1 MTERET
7 RKARRSVQKPFGTQL
22 ARVGKRLACLL
33 ALWALAARGGSAAS
47 TLAGQV
53 MFGTVPVPGATVVAS
68 QGDKRIVTSTDP
80 QGAYQFADLADGT
93 WTIQV
98 EMIGFEPASHD
109 ATIAAD
115 TPAVNFT
122 LTLLP
127 FASVTGTVKPSAPSA
142 VANAPRPPTPSTP
155 AVASPSAANRTPPAG
170 ANRPAAAPAANAAP
184 QPASPVTP
192 GSAASGDNPGL
203 NGDGLLVNG
212 SVNNGAASPFAQ
224 LNAFGNNRRGGRS
237 LYNWSLASFVGN
249 SALDAAPFSPSGM
262 SAPKPSYTDT
272 TIQGFFG
279 GPVKIPGLKNKAQI
293 TLSYQGVS
301 DHNVTTQTALMP
313 TLAERAGDLSGA
325 VDSSGNPIQVI
336 NPATGAPFPGN
347 QIPAGSISSQASAL
361 LGYYPLPNT
370 TGAASFNFQAPI
382 LVTTRTNAFQSRVVE
397 GINNKNQAFG
407 NFNYSRTS
415 TDTGN
420 LFNFTDANRVTN
432 IDAAANWSHRFSPF
446 ASLRIGYHFT
456 ASLVDTTPY
465 FAGRENVS
473 GLAGISGNDQTEQ
486 NWGPPTL
493 AFTGGVA
500 GLASA
505 IYASNSDIANA
516 FNAEGLWSHNRH
528 NLTYGGA
535 LSERRLD
542 VFSQQ
547 NPRGTITFSSGA
559 SSASGSDFADFLLG
573 LPHASSIAYGNP
585 DKYLTA
591 PSYNAYVMD
600 DWRINPT
607 FTANVGIRWEFES
620 PMSERDGRLV
630 NLDVAPGFTSAA
642 PVSGT
647 DPIGTITG
655 THYSSALVKADWR
668 GFQPRVA
675 IAWRPIAGSSVVVR
689 AGYGIY
695 RNTQVYQ
702 PIASLMS
709 QQPPLSISSS
719 VSTSAAN
726 PLTLANP
733 FVVPTVGVANTFAV
747 DPNLRVGSAQ
757 NWQASLQRDLP
768 ASLTMNVTYLGTRGV
783 DLMQEFLPNTYPIGG
798 VNPCPTCPAGFV
810 YLTSGGHSLRNA
822 GQFQLRRRLRNGLTA
837 SVQYTLAKATD
848 NATAFTGASMNG
860 SAIAQ
865 NWLDLAAE
873 EAPSNFDQ
881 RHQVAVQAQYS
892 TGQGIGGGAMMT
904 GVKGA
909 LLKGWTFTGQ
919 LTVGSGLPFTPVYP
933 TTVPGTGVTGTIRAS
948 LTGTSTEADGN
959 GLYLNPS
966 GYTLPSVG
974 EWGTAGRN
982 SVRGPSQYSLN
993 GGVGRSFLLGE
1004 RLTLDWRFDATNLL
1018 NRVVYSAVNPIV
1030 TSPQFGF
1037 ATQVNPMRKLQMVAR
1052 LRF

>member
-1 MTERET
+1 M
-7 RKARRSVQKPFGTQL
+7 
-22 ARVGKRLACLL
+22 
-33 ALWALAARGGSAAS
+33 
-47 TLAGQV
+47 
-53 MFGTVPVPGATVVAS
+53 
-68 QGDKRIVTSTDP
+68 
-80 QGAYQFADLADGT
+80 
-93 WTIQV
+93 
-98 EMIGFEPASHD
+98 
-109 ATIAAD
+109 
-115 TPAVNFT
+115 
-122 LTLLP
+122 
-127 FASVTGTVKPSAPSA
+127 
-142 VANAPRPPTPSTP
+142 
-155 AVASPSAANRTPPAG
+155 
-170 ANRPAAAPAANAAP
+170 
-184 QPASPVTP
+184 
-192 GSAASGDNPGL
+192 
-203 NGDGLLVNG
+203 NG

-347 QIPAGSISSQASAL
+347 EIPAGSISSQASAL

-573 LPHASSIAYGNP
+573 LPHASSIAFGNP
-585 DKYLTA
+585 DKDLTA
-591 PSYNAYVMD
+591 PVVRRVRHRRLADQSDVHGQ
-600 DWRINPT
+600 RRRP
-607 FTANVGIRWEFES
+607 VGIRVADDRARRPAREPRRRARLHVGGAGVRNRS
-620 PMSERDGRLV
+620 DRDDHRHALSECPREAGLARH
-630 NLDVAPGFTSAA
+630 PAA
-642 PVSGT
+642 
-647 DPIGTITG
+647 
-655 THYSSALVKADWR
+655 R
-668 GFQPRVA
+668 GV
-675 IAWRPIAGSSVVVR
+675 AWRPIAGSSLVVR

-702 PIASLMS
+702 PIASLLA
-709 QQPPLSISSS
+709 QQPPLSKAFS

-726 PLTLANP
+726 PLTLANG

-747 DPNLRVGSAQ
+747 DPNLRVGSAH
-757 NWQASLQRDLP
+757 NWQVSLQRDLP
-768 ASLTMNVTYLGTRGV
+768 ASLTMTATYLGTKGSRPDAGV
-783 DLMQEFLPNTYPIGG
+783 PAEHLSDRRSQSVSVVSGGIRLSHLERPLAPNT
-798 VNPCPTCPAGFV
+798 PA
-810 YLTSGGHSLRNA
+810 SCSCA
-822 GQFQLRRRLRNGLTA
+822 GA
-837 SVQYTLAKATD
+837 CAT
-848 NATAFTGASMNG
+848 
-860 SAIAQ
+860 
-865 NWLDLAAE
+865 
-873 EAPSNFDQ
+873 
-881 RHQVAVQAQYS
+881 V
-892 TGQGIGGGAMMT
+892 
-904 GVKGA
+904 
-909 LLKGWTFTGQ
+909 
-919 LTVGSGLPFTPVYP
+919 
-933 TTVPGTGVTGTIRAS
+933 
-948 LTGTSTEADGN
+948 
-959 GLYLNPS
+959 
-966 GYTLPSVG
+966 
-974 EWGTAGRN
+974 
-982 SVRGPSQYSLN
+982 
-993 GGVGRSFLLGE
+993 
-1004 RLTLDWRFDATNLL
+1004 
-1018 NRVVYSAVNPIV
+1018 
-1030 TSPQFGF
+1030 
-1037 ATQVNPMRKLQMVAR
+1037 
-1052 LRF
+1052 